1 MPKRGMEPVR
11 RDALVQAAIAEIGR
25 SGALDVTVNQISKRA
40 GMSSALAHH
49 YFGSKQQ
56 MFLAAMRRILDDFG
70 KSVRKHRQQAT
81 TPEDRLKALINASFG
96 EEQFSKEVV
105 SAWLVFYVEAQ
116 RSAEAARLLKVYVR
130 RLNSNLVHDLSV
142 LVPRKTARRIAQ
154 GVGAMID
161 GLYIRQALQEHP
173 PNRSQAR
180 TLTLN
185 FINQSINSE
194 RHG

>member
-1 MPKRGMEPVR
+1 MPKLGMEPVR
-11 RDALVQAAIAEIGR
+11 RDALIQAAIVEIGR

-70 KSVRKHRQQAT
+70 KSVKKHRQQAK
-81 TPEDRLKALINASFG
+81 TPEDRLKALIYASFG
-96 EEQFSKEVV
+96 EDQFSKEVI

-116 RSAEAARLLKVYVR
+116 RSAEAARLLKVYVH
-130 RLNSNLVHDLSV
+130 RLNSNLVHDLSAR
-142 LVPRKTARRIAQ
+142 LPREKARQIAL

-161 GLYIRQALQEHP
+161 GLYIRQALQTP
-173 PNRSQAR
+173 APNRSEAR
-180 TLTLN
+180 RLTLN
-185 FINQSINSE
+185 FIDNSIDAE
-194 RHG
+194 RRK